1 MMRDMSMHIMDICQN
16 SIKAQARHI
25 KISVVEDAARDI
37 FSFTITDDG
46 CGMSPELLKKVRD
59 PFTTS
64 RTTRKVGLGIPMLEQ
79 TCQQCG
85 GRLELESEV
94 GKGTTLTA
102 IMGFHSIDRPPMGDI
117 GASLLAMII
126 PNENEGFELVYEHKR
141 SGKTFL
147 LDTAEL
153 KAALD
158 GVPMSEP
165 SVMQWISGFIKEGLD
180 ELYID

>member
-16 SIKAQARHI
+16 SIKARAKHI
-25 KISVVEDAARDI
+25 KISVVEDEANDI

-79 TCQQCG
+79 TCEQCG
-85 GRLELESEV
+85 GRLELASEL
-94 GKGTTLTA
+94 GKGTVLTA
-102 IMGFHSIDRPPMGDI
+102 VMSYRSIDRPPMGDI

-126 PNENEGFELVYEHKR
+126 PNENEGFELVYEQVRGEKA
-141 SGKTFL
+141 FL
-147 LDTAEL
+147 LDTAEI

-158 GVPMSEP
+158 VVPMSEP
-165 SVMQWISGFIKEGLD
+165 SVMEWISGFIKEGLD